1 MKDYYQKKLAAERLM
16 ECYRVASPRV
26 RQYMDAEIS
35 HVLSKIKPG
44 DRVLD
49 LGCGFGRVMPD
60 LAQKAA
66 LVVGIDNSFP
76 SLGLA
81 REKIHTL
88 PRCRLVQANALR
100 LSFKAHCFDVV
111 VCVQNGISAFHVD
124 RQELI
129 KESLRVTRPG
139 GIVLFS
145 SYSVRFWNHR
155 LEWFQQQAAAGLLGE
170 IDMEKTRDG
179 LIVCKDGFT
188 ATTVSPAA
196 FLSLTS
202 GLPVRTSIIEVD
214 HSSLFC
220 EIIPLS

>member
-1 MKDYYQKKLAAERLM
+1 MKDYYRKKLAAERLV
-16 ECYRVASPRV
+16 ECYRIVAPRV

-35 HVLSKIKPG
+35 HVISKIEPG
-44 DRVLD
+44 ARVLD

-81 REKIHTL
+81 RETIRTFPH
-88 PRCRLVQANALR
+88 CELVQANALR

-111 VCVQNGISAFHVD
+111 ACIQNGISAFHVD
-124 RQELI
+124 QRELI
-129 KESLRVTRPG
+129 RESLRVVRPG

-145 SYSVRFWNHR
+145 SYADKFWHHR
-155 LEWFQQQAAAGLLGE
+155 LEWFHRQAAAGLLGE
-170 IDMEKTRDG
+170 IDEEKTRDG
-179 LIVCKDGFT
+179 VIVCKDGFT
-188 ATTVSPAA
+188 ATTVRPAA

-202 GLPVRTSIIEVD
+202 GLPVRTSIVEVD
-214 HSSLFC
+214 QSSLFC